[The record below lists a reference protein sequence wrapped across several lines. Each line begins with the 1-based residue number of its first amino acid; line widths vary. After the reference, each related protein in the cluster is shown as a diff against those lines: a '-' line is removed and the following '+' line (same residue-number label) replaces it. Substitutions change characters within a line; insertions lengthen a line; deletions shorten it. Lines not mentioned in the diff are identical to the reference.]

1 MTDPLTTPDMPEP
14 VSPPGLPEGRLSG
27 RKLFVDLVRQ
37 ALATA
42 AQEGWSRI
50 VLCDTDFADW
60 PLGDREVVAALNAWS
75 ARGRSLHLLARDYGV
90 LRQTHPRFVQ
100 WRITWSHLVEAQAC
114 ASASADELPSVLWS
128 PGWTLQRL
136 DAVRCTMVASRS
148 AERRVALQEQLQQW
162 WLKSTPAF
170 PASTLGL

>member
-14 VSPPGLPEGRLSG
+14 VPSALPEGRLSG

-50 VLCDTDFADW
+50 LLCDTDFADW

-75 ARGRSLHLLARDYGV
+75 ARGRSLHLLARDYSV

-114 ASASADELPSVLWS
+114 ASASVDELPSVLWS
-128 PGWTLQRL
+128 PGWTLERL
-136 DAVRCTMVASRS
+136 DTVRCTMVASRS

>member
-14 VSPPGLPEGRLSG
+14 VSSTLPEGRLSG

-37 ALATA
+37 ALTTA

-50 VLCDTDFADW
+50 LLCDTDFADW

>member
-1 MTDPLTTPDMPEP
+1 M
-14 VSPPGLPEGRLSG
+14 
-27 RKLFVDLVRQ
+27 RQ

-50 VLCDTDFADW
+50 LLCDTDFADW

-75 ARGRSLHLLARDYGV
+75 ARGRSLHLLARDYSV

-128 PGWTLQRL
+128 PGWTLERL
-136 DAVRCTMVASRS
+136 DTVRCTMVASRS
-148 AERRVALQEQLQQW
+148 AERARG
-162 WLKSTPAF
+162 PAGTTAAVVVEEHACIPRLHAGAVNKGKRPRIDAPVTF
-170 PASTLGL
+170 RGYHPRRSEVGSCGPSV